1 MARLSKITGL
11 WRKIPRSFK
20 RQFVLVVL
28 LFGVSMAILM
38 LMYPHS
44 KEEEEVV
51 PKSPATVFIELYQQN
66 TYALNAELQF
76 YNVGNRTRLL
86 FRGWSWENIPMQSGN
101 YDILIDY
108 YGFKQEFYN
117 ITINPGENHLKL
129 DVPAGTLIVNASF
142 ATEPAMVNMEVYLSE
157 DRVRPIILCESNRKL
172 ILPPGEYDI
181 RFFWEGNEEWLE
193 GVTIIDGQVLVKS
206 YQLKRHAL

>member
-1 MARLSKITGL
+1 MARLNKITSL

-28 LFGVSMAILM
+28 LFGATIAILTF
-38 LMYPHS
+38 MYPHG
-44 KEEEEVV
+44 KEEEVV
-51 PKSPATVFIELYQQN
+51 PRPPATVLIEVYQQN
-66 TYALNAELQF
+66 TYALNTELQF
-76 YNVGNRTRLL
+76 YNIGNRTKLL
-86 FRGWSWENIPMQSGN
+86 FRGWSWEIIPIQSGN

-108 YGFKQEFYN
+108 YGYKQEFYN

-129 DVPAGTLIVNASF
+129 NVPAGTLIINASF
-142 ATEPAMVNMEVYLSE
+142 ATEPTVVNMEVYLSE
-157 DRVRPIILCESNRKL
+157 DRVRPIILCKSDRKL

-193 GVTIIDGQVLVKS
+193 GISILNDQVLVKS
-206 YQLKRHAL
+206 HQLKRHAL